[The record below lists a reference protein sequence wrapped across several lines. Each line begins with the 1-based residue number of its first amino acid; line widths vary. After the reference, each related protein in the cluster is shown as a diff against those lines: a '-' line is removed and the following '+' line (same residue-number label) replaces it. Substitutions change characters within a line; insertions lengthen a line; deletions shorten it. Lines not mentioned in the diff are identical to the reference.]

1 LGIPMNTASA
11 KIPLLLPVEN
21 QVREL
26 DAKILLAC
34 VAARQGFSTIIGPR
48 RRVEFHITS
57 FPRSIYISKGLKSG
71 NGSYF
76 NILRKLGHEIIAW
89 DEEALVHLPQDTYFS
104 RRFSEKALKHVSRLL
119 AWGQDNAELWQQFP
133 KLPTGL
139 PIDITGNPRGDLLRP
154 DISIFYAKTVSE
166 LKKTY
171 GKFLLVNTN
180 FNQVNAF
187 YPMQNLFQPVKR
199 PGERPKLGNL
209 SEGMNRAFAKGLW
222 NHKQLIFNDFK
233 RLIPQLEQTFPGY
246 TIVVRPHPGE
256 NQEVYHRIAA
266 DCQRVR
272 VTNKGNVVPWLM
284 AAAAML
290 HNGCTTGVEA
300 YLLGVPAISY
310 RLTVNKEYDY
320 AFHRLPNMM
329 SHECF
334 NSEQLRETLQQI
346 LVGQLGVPQGNEYR
360 RTIDQY
366 LASQTG
372 TMACER
378 IVDVLNEVAE
388 SMLESPKPSLKNRL
402 KGRYMINRRRLRNK
416 YRSLK
421 PQSHKKPELAYHNYP
436 GVSME
441 ELHKRISRFQEV
453 LSYKRK
459 LWIEQVGRQIYRIH
473 P

>member
-1 LGIPMNTASA
+1 MNMTSA

-34 VAARQGFSTIIGPR
+34 VAARQEFSTIIGPR
-48 RRVEFHITS
+48 RQVEFHITS

-139 PIDITGNPRGDLLRP
+139 SIDITGNPRGDLLRP
-154 DISIFYAKTVSE
+154 DISVFYDTAVRE

-171 GKFLLVNTN
+171 GKFILVNTN

-199 PGERPKLGNL
+199 PGERPRPGNL
-209 SEGMNRAFAKGLW
+209 SEGMTRAFAKGLW

-233 RLIPQLEQTFPGY
+233 RLIPQLEQIFPDY
-246 TIVVRPHPGE
+246 AIVVRPHPGE
-256 NQEVYHRIAA
+256 SQEIYYRIAA

-284 AAAAML
+284 AAAAVL

-300 YLLGVPAISY
+300 YLLGVPSISY
-310 RLTVNKEYDY
+310 RATVNEEYDY
-320 AFHRLPNMM
+320 AFHRLPNLM

-334 NSEQLRETLQQI
+334 SSEQLRDTLQKILAGQI
-346 LVGQLGVPQGNEYR
+346 GIPQGNR
-360 RTIDQY
+360 RRQIIDQH

-372 TMACER
+372 TLACER
-378 IVDVLNEVAE
+378 IVDILNEVAE
-388 SMLESPKPSLKNRL
+388 GILESPRPSLISRL
-402 KGRYMINRRRLRNK
+402 KGRYMINRRRLRKK

-441 ELHKRISRFQEV
+441 ELHERISRFQKV
-453 LSYKRK
+453 LGYQGK
-459 LWIEQVGRQIYRIH
+459 LWVEQVGRQIYRIR